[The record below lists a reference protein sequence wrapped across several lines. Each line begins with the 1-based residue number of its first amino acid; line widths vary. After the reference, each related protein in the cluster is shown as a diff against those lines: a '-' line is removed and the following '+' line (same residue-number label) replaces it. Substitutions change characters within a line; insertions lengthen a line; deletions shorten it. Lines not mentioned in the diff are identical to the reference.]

1 LEQSISGGERVIAED
16 FELVKAIFQLVEA
29 GIVHGY
35 DAFRYRVEWGGNYM
49 EADLAVEKNGS
60 EGIRSFLSR
69 RRTSENEI
77 RLLIPIVFSLF
88 SLKQNRKIAAFGSA
102 YTYPLDLP
110 KAAIFCFYFG

>member
-16 FELVKAIFQLVEA
+16 FELVTALFQLVEA

-60 EGIRSFLSR
+60 EIWDAETDFNHSKIYALVEKLHEHAVARGEPWKAFVLSYR
-69 RRTSENEI
+69 EGEQVKTK
-77 RLLIPIVFSLF
+77 F
-88 SLKQNRKIAAFGSA
+88 
-102 YTYPLDLP
+102 D
-110 KAAIFCFYFG
+110 